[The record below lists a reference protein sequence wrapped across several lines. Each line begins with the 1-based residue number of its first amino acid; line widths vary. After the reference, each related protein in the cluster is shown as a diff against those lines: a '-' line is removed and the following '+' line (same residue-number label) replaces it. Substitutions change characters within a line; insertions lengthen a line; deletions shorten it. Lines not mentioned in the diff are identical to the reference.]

1 MEKNFKYIF
10 ITIVLVVAAW
20 YVLSGNGPANQSG
33 FSAIKD
39 RISSSLS
46 EQRAVSDQLQQVGA
60 GIDSSTGTVGSI
72 RDSNQSARN
81 AISDAQR
88 ANASSLELIQ
98 DSRERL
104 ERCQQ
109 IINRME
115 EGAGQGNVETEAG
128 K

>member
-20 YVLSGNGPANQSG
+20 YVLGGNGPTNQSG
-33 FSAIKD
+33 FNAIKD
-39 RISSSLS
+39 RIVSSLS
-46 EQRAVSDQLQQVGA
+46 KQRAVSDKLQQIGT
-60 GIDSSTGTVGSI
+60 GIDSSTGTAGSI

-98 DSRERL
+98 DSRVRL
-104 ERCQQ
+104 NRCQS
-109 IINRME
+109 IINGME
-115 EGAGQGNVETEAG
+115 ERAGQGDVQTEAG